1 MKLLFTLSLILLGAL
16 CASSTFAD
24 VKQAGDAAVQDTA
37 VAAPDKKFEAPETPP
52 VAEDAA
58 GSDEASDDTLIE
70 IQPIYVTEY
79 VDTLD
84 LQALDRVTNAM
95 SKAVKLCI
103 DQEKTNVECLC
114 ENKAQSKEY
123 QETLSSTLASHPAW
137 KSNVAQYTDTQ
148 GVGVTISFIGHQR
161 QSDMLDD
168 LECPE

>member
-16 CASSTFAD
+16 CVSSTFAD
-24 VKQAGDAAVQDTA
+24 VKQAGDAVVQDTA

-52 VAEDAA
+52 VAEDEVAH
-58 GSDEASDDTLIE
+58 DEAGDDTLIE

-95 SKAVKLCI
+95 SKAVKLCM
-103 DQEKTNVECLC
+103 DQEKTNAECLC
-114 ENKAQSKEY
+114 ENKAQSIEY
-123 QETLSSTLASHPAW
+123 QETLSSTLASHPEW
-137 KSNVAQYTDTQ
+137 GGNVTQYTDPQ